1 MSLYLLLEIFIAYVL
16 DILLEDPPWLPQPVK
31 FLKWLIKHAEKL
43 IRSIVEVFSAKKV
56 KALGDDVVRNTKKK
70 KRNEKI
76 AGVVLAIFITAFAFF
91 SVYIIIRAAYKVHPV
106 LASVINIYF
115 IYTAFAAR
123 RTAAEGFKVF
133 DALKERD
140 IFRARKF
147 LSTVAGKHTENLDEK
162 EVIKGA
168 VEATAESTSDN
179 VIAPVFYTFAGSFFG
194 LAAPFVYAFK
204 AISTLDSMVGYKN
217 EKYRYLGWASARLDD
232 IANFIPA
239 RLTGILIVVS
249 AFISQNDYSSSY
261 AIMRRDRRKH
271 FSPNSGYP
279 EAAVAGALGVRL
291 GGSGLYFGDIVEKPI
306 IGDPV
311 NELDIRNI
319 TQAIVLMYIASALSM
334 VLFTIFYISVYFL
347 KGFFA

>member
-1 MSLYLLLEIFIAYVL
+1 M
-16 DILLEDPPWLPQPVK
+16 W
-31 FLKWLIKHAEKL
+31 
-43 IRSIVEVFSAKKV
+43 SAIPKE
-56 KALGDDVVRNTKKK
+56 

-179 VIAPVFYTFAGSFFG
+179 VIAPVF
-194 LAAPFVYAFK
+194 
-204 AISTLDSMVGYKN
+204 
-217 EKYRYLGWASARLDD
+217 
-232 IANFIPA
+232 
-239 RLTGILIVVS
+239 ILLQ
-249 AFISQNDYSSSY
+249 A
-261 AIMRRDRRKH
+261 H
-271 FSPNSGYP
+271 FSGWQHP
-279 EAAVAGALGVRL
+279 LCMHL
-291 GGSGLYFGDIVEKPI
+291 KP
-306 IGDPV
+306 
-311 NELDIRNI
+311 L
-319 TQAIVLMYIASALSM
+319 VL
-334 VLFTIFYISVYFL
+334 
-347 KGFFA
+347 

>member
-1 MSLYLLLEIFIAYVL
+1 MSLYLLLEIFIAYVF
-16 DILLEDPPWLPQPVK
+16 DVLLGDPPWLPHPVK
-31 FLKWLIKHAEKL
+31 FLRWFVKLMEKL
-43 IRSIVEVFSAKKV
+43 MRSFSEMFSAKKV
-56 KALGDDVVRNTKKK
+56 KALGDDVIRNTKKK
-70 KRNEKI
+70 NRNEKI
-76 AGVVLAIFITAFAFF
+76 AGIILAVFVTAFAFF
-91 SVYIIIRAAYKVHPV
+91 SVYVIIRVANRVHPI
-106 LASVINIYF
+106 LGSVINIYF

-123 RTAAEGFKVF
+123 RTADESFKVF

-168 VEATAESTSDN
+168 VEVTAENTSDN
-179 VIAPVFYTFAGSFFG
+179 VVAPVFYTFIGSLFG
-194 LAAPFVYAFK
+194 VAAPFAYAFK
-204 AISTLDSMVGYKN
+204 AINTLDSIVGHKD
-217 EKYRYLGWASARLDD
+217 EKYMYLGWASAKLDD

-239 RLTGILIVVS
+239 RLTGVLIVVS
-249 AFISQNDYSSSY
+249 AFISQKDYSSSF
-261 AIMRRDRRKH
+261 AIMRRDRKKH

-319 TQAIVLMYIASALSM
+319 TQAIVLMYITSILSM
-334 VLFTIFYISVYFL
+334 VLLSIFYVAVYFL
-347 KGFFA
+347 KGFFT

>member
-1 MSLYLLLEIFIAYVL
+1 MSLYLLLEIFAAYVL
-16 DILLEDPPWLPQPVK
+16 DVLLGDPPWLPHPVK
-31 FLKWLIKHAEKL
+31 FLRWFVKLMEKL
-43 IRSIVEVFSAKKV
+43 MRNLAEVFSAKKV
-56 KALGDDVVRNTKKK
+56 KALGDDVIRNTKKK
-70 KRNEKI
+70 NRNEKF
-76 AGVVLAIFITAFAFF
+76 AGVVLALFVTAFAFF
-91 SVYIIIRAAYKVHPV
+91 FVYIVIRVAKEVHPI
-106 LASVINIYF
+106 LASIVNVYF
-115 IYTAFAAR
+115 IYTAFAAKS
-123 RTAAEGFKVF
+123 TAAESFKVF

-147 LSTVAGKHTENLDEK
+147 LSTVAGKKTENLDEK

-168 VEATAESTSDN
+168 VEITAENTSDN
-179 VIAPVFYTFAGSFFG
+179 VVAPIFYTFIGSFFE

-204 AISTLDSMVGYKN
+204 AISTLDSMVGFKN
-217 EKYRYLGWASARLDD
+217 EKYRYLGWASAKLDD
-232 IANFIPA
+232 ILNFIPA
-239 RLTGILIVVS
+239 RLTGVLIVIS
-249 AFISQNDYSSSY
+249 AFISQKDYSSSY

-319 TQAIVLMYIASALSM
+319 TQAIVLMYITSILSL
-334 VLFTIFYISVYFL
+334 VLLTILYVAAYFL
-347 KGFFA
+347 MGVLA